1 MNVRLWTRNFIFLLC
16 SNALM
21 FGGFH
26 ILLPTLPLYAASN
39 GATGTQIGVITGIFG
54 LSAIFIR
61 FFTDFGIKRLGKKN
75 CLFVGLAI
83 NVICTASYA
92 VFSSVEGMIATRIFH
107 GFGFGMTTTFY
118 AAIASDIVPYT
129 RRGEGMGYFGLGSTV
144 AMALA
149 PAAGVWLVKD
159 YGFVA
164 MFMVA
169 AIGTAIAL
177 IGTGFCSVPRDIVVP
192 ETAQEKPNSLLSK
205 LFERGTGF
213 PAFLTIL
220 FGLGYGS
227 VNTFVAMLAQEAH
240 IANAGYFFLLGTL
253 CVFLSRPLGGR
264 LFDSKGPAWII
275 LPGAILLLS
284 GLVLLTKTTSL
295 IMLLGVAVLYGFGG
309 GFLLPSLLTWM
320 LNLVQS
326 NRRSSASATFYNM
339 LDVGTSAGA
348 ILLGAVAEKTGFIS
362 MYMYS
367 AGGMGIFLLAFV
379 LYVLI
384 YGNTGTNQQQEVD
397 SVELAQSVE

>member
-1 MNVRLWTRNFIFLLC
+1 VNVRLWTKNFILLLC

-26 ILLPTLPLYAASN
+26 ILLPTLPLYAAYN
-39 GATGTQIGVITGIFG
+39 GANGTEIGVITGIFG
-54 LSAIFIR
+54 FSAIFIR
-61 FFTDFGIKRLGKKN
+61 FFTDFGIKKLGKKN
-75 CLFVGLAI
+75 CLFLGLALNI
-83 NVICTASYA
+83 ICTAGYA
-92 VFSSVEGMIATRIFH
+92 IFTSVDGMIATRIIH

-164 MFMVA
+164 MFVVA

-177 IGTGFCSVPRDIVVP
+177 IGTMLCSVPREVVVL
-192 ETAQEKPNSLLSK
+192 ETAQEKTSLLSK
-205 LFERGTGF
+205 LFETGTGF

-240 IANAGYFFLLGTL
+240 IPDAGYFFIVGTL
-253 CVFLSRPLGGR
+253 CVFLSRPLGGKI
-264 LFDSKGPAWII
+264 FDSKGPAWII
-275 LPGAILLLS
+275 LPGAILLLA

-295 IMLLGVAVLYGFGG
+295 IMLLGVSVLYGFGG

-326 NRRSSASATFYNM
+326 NRRSGASATFYNM

-348 ILLGAVAEKTGFIS
+348 ILLGSLAEKTGFVN
-362 MYMYS
+362 MYIYS
-367 AGGMGIFLLAFV
+367 AAAMGIFLFAFII
-379 LYVLI
+379 YVLL
-384 YGNTGTNQQQEVD
+384 YGNTGKVQQEEEL
-397 SVELAQSVE
+397 ELAHDIK